1 MLPLLRC
8 SFVGSLLQVRRVESH
23 WLWSYGLGDKV
34 LNIWRQ
40 DSRISGSRDASEL
53 LAMAQ
58 AANRLYE
65 VRYLGWGGGH
75 EVDARAPRLAQLH
88 SQPGSPCRGFRDAT
102 ADDRRGGA

>member
-1 MLPLLRC
+1 MCPLPPPPTPPTG

-65 VRYLGWGGGH
+65 VSAVLPS
-75 EVDARAPRLAQLH
+75 AASAAAPATC
-88 SQPGSPCRGFRDAT
+88 SPG
-102 ADDRRGGA
+102 